1 MRRASFSFQ
10 FSVFQKPV
18 IGGSFAERKMMSRIL
33 AVLGVAVWLVALAGC
48 GSREYT
54 GEQRF
59 PVSGKV
65 TVDGEPME
73 FGLISLLPQGEG
85 GRVSGGPIK
94 NGSYAIEE
102 PMGPTAGKYRVEI
115 RWNKPTGRR
124 VKDAY
129 GEEIMDEYKEG
140 LPAKYHTNSELTA
153 DVSSKKTTFD
163 FELET
168 N

>member
-1 MRRASFSFQ
+1 MN
-10 FSVFQKPV
+10 
-18 IGGSFAERKMMSRIL
+18 RIRL
-33 AVLGVAVWLVALAGC
+33 ESGAALLFILLAGC
-48 GSREYT
+48 GSRDYA
-54 GEQRF
+54 GDRRF

-65 TVDGEPME
+65 TVDGKPME
-73 FGLISLLPQGEG
+73 FGVISFLPQGEG
-85 GRVSGGPIK
+85 GRVTGGPIK
-94 NGSYAIEE
+94 DGNYSVEE

-140 LPAKYHTNSELTA
+140 LPAKYHTNSELTSE
-153 DVSSKKTTFD
+153 VSSEKTTFD
-163 FELET
+163 FDLNT